1 MECDALC
8 LAHPIPERANVLTSP
23 LSILAAF
30 AIILID
36 LLGRAG
42 LDKVLAVIAGP
53 ATVGLWAQIQS
64 VVDVVSG
71 VAITGVLQGL
81 TVTVSQARGPAEE
94 RALLNAALRLG
105 LMTAGAA
112 ALGMAASSPLVSAWL
127 TQGRIAPRLVVLAAL
142 AGCFA
147 AVPAALNAFWLGKHR
162 QPRMLGLALLLGL
175 VWAAVAASAWAGLS
189 IAALALTQ
197 AGTLLL
203 IAGAAWRH
211 LGHLRRAGATQE
223 PAPAAEREL
232 AARLRKYIPVGLAI
246 GIMSPASMLLIRG
259 LLSGSLGWVDVGYL
273 QALWRTSE
281 WVTSAAAG
289 ALSLIFLPRIAA
301 AWGGPRF
308 RAELARAALFVLL
321 PAGAL
326 LTLLFFRQHAT
337 LALLYD
343 AQFRV
348 SDETAA
354 LFLLGCW
361 IRVASWVFLYGLF
374 AAHRTR
380 AIILGE
386 ILSLPLL
393 ALLLKI
399 YAQGM
404 TLERM
409 AGIYLA
415 VYCVYL
421 AFNAVALLLAR
432 PDQAAPARAA

>member
-1 MECDALC
+1 M
-8 LAHPIPERANVLTSP
+8 TSP
-23 LSILAAF
+23 RSILAAF
-30 AIILID
+30 AIILVD

-42 LDKVLAVIAGP
+42 LDKVLALAAGP
-53 ATVGLWAQIQS
+53 ATVGLWAQLQS

-81 TVTVSQARGPAEE
+81 TVTISQARGTAEE
-94 RALLNAALRLG
+94 RTLLAIGLRLALVTAGGAAL
-105 LMTAGAA
+105 
-112 ALGMAASSPLVSAWL
+112 ALALSSPLVSAWL
-127 TQGRIAPRLVVLAAL
+127 TRERIAPHLVVLAAL

-147 AVPAALNAFWLGKHR
+147 TVPAALNAYWLGKR
-162 QPRMLGLALLLGL
+162 LQPRMLGLALALGL
-175 VWAAVAASAWAGLS
+175 VWAAVAAGAWHGLS
-189 IAALALTQ
+189 IAWMALTQ
-197 AGTLLL
+197 AAALLL
-203 IAGAAWRH
+203 IAGAVWRH
-211 LGHLRRAGATQE
+211 LGHLRRPAAPREAQ
-223 PAPAAEREL
+223 PAPPREL
-232 AARLRKYIPVGLAI
+232 ALRLRQFIPVGLAI

-259 LLSGSLGWVDVGYL
+259 LLSGSLSWVDVGYL

-301 AWGGPRF
+301 AWGAPRF
-308 RAELARAALFVLL
+308 RTELARAALFVLL
-321 PAGAL
+321 PAAVLLAL
-326 LTLLFFRQHAT
+326 LYLRQHAT

-343 AQFRV
+343 AQFHV
-348 SDETAA
+348 SDTTAA

-380 AIILGE
+380 MIVIGE
-386 ILSLPLL
+386 VLSLPLL

-409 AGIYLA
+409 ALIYLA
-415 VYCVYL
+415 VYCIYL
-421 AFNAVALLLAR
+421 AFNAAALLLAR
-432 PDQAAPARAA
+432 PTWARASAL